1 MCARIPVLKGET
13 DTATAMSY
21 GFIPA
26 LSRWSPFHG
35 AAYAVTESLAKLAV
49 IGAKPFTA
57 RLTMQEYFER
67 LHDQPERWGKPAA
80 ALLEQK

>member
-1 MCARIPVLKGET
+1 MRTHPVLKGET

-57 RLTMQEYFER
+57 RLTMPGVF
-67 LHDQPERWGKPAA
+67 
-80 ALLEQK
+80 